1 MARLREL
8 SHTADVG
15 FEVTAASPEELFEVA
30 ARGLVRALGL
40 EAASEGSDGA
50 APTAGPPTGSGT
62 GSAADADD
70 PAHPASPEAGADSPG
85 ADSPDVGEIEIA
97 RPDGE
102 RLMVQWLRELLAGAT
117 SGRGVPAARVREVGI
132 GGEGPATLRARV
144 RWRPDAGDG
153 PVREIKGVTYHGL
166 VVERTEA
173 GRWHARVV
181 MDV

>member
-8 SHTADVG
+8 SHTADIG

-40 EAASEGSDGA
+40 EAAGGDDVGSDDDAEGA
-50 APTAGPPTGSGT
+50 ETGRGE
-62 GSAADADD
+62 ADD
-70 PAHPASPEAGADSPG
+70 EAGIGDAG
-85 ADSPDVGEIEIA
+85 AVEIS

-102 RLMVQWLRELLAGAT
+102 RLLVQWLRELLAGAM

-132 GGEGPATLRARV
+132 GGKGPATLRALV
-144 RWRPDAGDG
+144 RWRPAAGDG
-153 PVREIKGVTYHGL
+153 PAREIKGVTYHGL

-181 MDV
+181 LDV

>member
-30 ARGLVRALGL
+30 ARGLVRVLGL
-40 EAASEGSDGA
+40 EAAAEGADEEP
-50 APTAGPPTGSGT
+50 PTAGASRGT
-62 GSAADADD
+62 GTGGAADAEDRAD
-70 PAHPASPEAGADSPG
+70 PAGPAAGADGS
-85 ADSPDVGEIEIA
+85 DVGDIEIA

-102 RLMVQWLRELLAGAT
+102 RLMVQWLRELLADAM

-144 RWRPDAGDG
+144 RWRPAAGDG
-153 PVREIKGVTYHGL
+153 PAREIKGVTYHGL
-166 VVERTEA
+166 VVERTEE

>member
-15 FEVTAASPEELFEVA
+15 FEITAASPEELFEVA

-40 EAASEGSDGA
+40 EAASEGADGEA
-50 APTAGPPTGSGT
+50 STGRT
-62 GSAADADD
+62 RPADA
-70 PAHPASPEAGADSPG
+70 ASADAGERAEPG
-85 ADSPDVGEIEIA
+85 HGDGDEDGNEDGEIEIS

-102 RLMVQWLRELLAGAT
+102 RLLVQWLRELLAGAM

-153 PVREIKGVTYHGL
+153 PAREIKGVTYHGL

-181 MDV
+181 LDV

>member
-15 FEVTAASPEELFEVA
+15 FEVTATSPEELFEVA

-40 EAASEGSDGA
+40 EAASERADGDGDGND
-50 APTAGPPTGSGT
+50 AG
-62 GSAADADD
+62 
-70 PAHPASPEAGADSPG
+70 
-85 ADSPDVGEIEIA
+85 SPDAAEIEIS

-102 RLMVQWLRELLAGAT
+102 RLMVQWLRELLAGAM
-117 SGRGVPAARVREVGI
+117 SGRGVPVARVREVGI
-132 GGEGPATLRARV
+132 GGEVPATLRARV

-166 VVERTEA
+166 VVERTEE

-181 MDV
+181 LDV

>member
-30 ARGLVRALGL
+30 ARGLVRAMGL
-40 EAASEGSDGA
+40 EAA
-50 APTAGPPTGSGT
+50 P
-62 GSAADADD
+62 
-70 PAHPASPEAGADSPG
+70 AGADG
-85 ADSPDVGEIEIA
+85 DDDGNDAGEIEIS

-102 RLMVQWLRELLAGAT
+102 RLLVQWLRELLAGAM
-117 SGRGVPAARVREVGI
+117 SGRGVPVARVREVGI

-153 PVREIKGVTYHGL
+153 PAREIKGVTYHGL

-181 MDV
+181 LDV